1 MRLLKS
7 QNILRLANSYFIDS
21 PQPANISYLWNFGSL
36 LGLCLILQILT
47 GVFLAMHY
55 APNVDLA
62 FNSVEHIMRD
72 VNSGWLIRYTHANV
86 ASFFFIFV
94 FAHIGRALYY
104 GSYKSPR
111 VLPYSIG
118 VIILVLMMGT
128 AFLGYVL
135 PYGQMSFWGLNLS
148 PICIFNISLLESFL
162 SWSDTNVFT
171 FIPIIHTKGNQV
183 NRIKAE
189 YRIGP
194 HNLEILSIIYGTL
207 LGDSHAEHRINGKG
221 TRISFYQEANHA
233 EYLLWLHSKFASQG
247 YCNPVVPKIITRL
260 STGGKIRNTIRF
272 HTFTYS
278 SFNYIHEDWYLNGIK
293 FVPHN
298 IETYLTPLALAVW
311 IMDDGSRAGSG
322 LKLSTNSFTFEDTTR
337 LVLNLNKLYGI
348 KSSVQNAGHLN
359 QYIIYI
365 WSESMLKI
373 RQLVKPYMVSS
384 MLYKLGDISMKDV

>member
-1 MRLLKS
+1 
-7 QNILRLANSYFIDS
+7 
-21 PQPANISYLWNFGSL
+21 
-36 LGLCLILQILT
+36 
-47 GVFLAMHY
+47 
-55 APNVDLA
+55 
-62 FNSVEHIMRD
+62 
-72 VNSGWLIRYTHANV
+72 
-86 ASFFFIFV
+86 
-94 FAHIGRALYY
+94 
-104 GSYKSPR
+104 
-111 VLPYSIG
+111 
-118 VIILVLMMGT
+118 
-128 AFLGYVL
+128 
-135 PYGQMSFWGLNLS
+135 MSFWGLDLS
-148 PICIFNISLLESFL
+148 LICNFYTLIIESFYD
-162 SWSDTNVFT
+162 SKGEWSGFSIFT
-171 FIPIIHTKGNQV
+171 SISIISAKGKQV
-183 NRIKAE
+183 NRIRAN

-194 HNLEILSIIYGTL
+194 HNLEILNIIYGTL
-207 LGDSHAEHRINGKG
+207 LGDAHAERRING

-260 STGGKIRNTIRF
+260 SKGGKIRNIIRF

-278 SFNYIHEDWYLNGIK
+278 SFNYIQEDWYLNGIK
-293 FVPHN
+293 FVPQN
-298 IETYLTPLALAVW
+298 IDTYLTPLALAVW
-311 IMDDGSRAGSG
+311 IMGDGSRSGSG